1 MSSGSILPI
10 STAINTKS
18 VLPNINIGNAATTA
32 TNVGTNAA
40 YDPTIWDTL
49 FGYTDTNTNVS
60 YDGLAIPGIQALGG
74 LAQSWLG
81 FQNLN
86 LAKDQFAFQKG
97 AFNDQYNQQVQQY
110 NTMIADRANSRLGFS
125 EEDAAN
131 YIAKNSLQERG

>member
-1 MSSGSILPI
+1 MNVGSILPI
-10 STAINTKS
+10 STAINS
-18 VLPNINIGNAATTA
+18 NNVLPNINLGGTASTVSTGTT
-32 TNVGTNAA
+32 GT
-40 YDPTIWDTL
+40 YDPTMWDRL

-60 YDGLAIPGIQALGG
+60 YDGLAIPGVQALGG

-86 LAKDQFAFQKG
+86 LAKDQFNFQKQ

-131 YIAKNSLQERG
+131 YIANNSLKERG